1 MKITKELFEEAV
13 TLEDALHALIG
24 GYYDTHDL
32 DSIEENKDEY
42 EIRIKELKHIFN
54 LKEDEYFCN
63 FTFNDFKINKKWNT
77 KN

>member
-13 TLEDALHALIG
+13 MLEDALHALIG

-42 EIRIKELKHIFN
+42 EERLNQLKHLFN
-54 LKEDEYFCN
+54 LKDNEFFCN
-63 FTFNDFKINKKWNT
+63 FTFESFQNS
-77 KN
+77 

>member
-13 TLEDALHALIG
+13 TLEDGLHALIG

-42 EIRIKELKHIFN
+42 KIRIKELKDIFN

-63 FTFNDFKINKKWNT
+63 FTFNDFKIS
-77 KN
+77 